1 VIRMHRSL
9 RAVAVVGLAALAA
22 ACGSSSGGGS
32 SGGSSSGGNGGGSS
46 STAIPAAQAAVA
58 KLTTRPTQI
67 QITTPLD
74 KKVPTGKKIAWIQ
87 CSIPDCQILGPPLKA
102 AASQFGWTVQTIDAG
117 LTPDTVKAAWDVAVR
132 SHPDAVVAT
141 GFPSSIFASEL
152 KTLQQKNIPVIDG
165 FVADPVGN
173 GLTAI
178 VQGRDTSHNIG
189 VAFANWVLAKEGTK
203 ANVLLV
209 HSSTFPTLLDVKD
222 GFTSTYSSECSSCK
236 VKTID
241 VPATAY
247 GKTLPAQVVATL
259 RSNPDINY
267 VVAEEGNMILGIP
280 QAMKAAGITNVGV
293 IGQYPSQASIQY
305 LQDGSIVKAEVM
317 PPIIDSMW
325 TMVDALARVYT
336 GQPVDV
342 DNAAAPLWI
351 IQQSTAGDLTYPYF
365 LTPNYQEQYKTLWK
379 TGIG

>member
-1 VIRMHRSL
+1 MIRMNQFL
-9 RAVAVVGLAALAA
+9 RVGAVVGVAVVAA
-22 ACGSSSGGGS
+22 ACGGGS
-32 SGGSSSGGNGGGSS
+32 SGGGSTDSSGASAQS
-46 STAIPAAQAAVA
+46 IPAAAAAVA
-58 KLTTRPTQI
+58 ELTPRPDKI
-67 QITTPLD
+67 QITEPLN

-117 LTPDTVKAAWDVAVR
+117 LTPETVKAAWDVAVR

-141 GFPSSIFASEL
+141 GFPRSIFASEL
-152 KTLQQKNIPVIDG
+152 KALQKDNIPVIDG
-165 FVADPVGN
+165 FVADEAGD

-178 VQGRDTSHNIG
+178 VQGRSTSHGIG
-189 VAFANWVLAKEGTK
+189 VAFANWVLSKEGTK

-222 GFTSTYSSECSSCK
+222 GFMTTYSDECAACK
-236 VKTID
+236 VKQID

-259 RSNPDINY
+259 RANPDINY
-267 VVAEEGNMILGIP
+267 VVTEEGNMILGIP
-280 QAMKAAGITNVGV
+280 QAIKAAGITDVGV

-305 LQDGSIVKAEVM
+305 LQDGSIVKAMVM
-317 PPIIDSMW
+317 PPIVDSMW

-342 DNAAAPLWI
+342 DDAPAPLWI
-351 IQQSTAGDLTYPYF
+351 IQPSTAGDLEYPYF
-365 LTPNYQEQYKTLWK
+365 LTPNYQDQYKALWK

>member
-1 VIRMHRSL
+1 MIRMKRSL
-9 RAVAVVGLAALAA
+9 RVGAAIGVVAIAA
-22 ACGSSSGGGS
+22 ACGSSSSGAGS
-32 SGGSSSGGNGGGSS
+32 SGDSNSGST
-46 STAIPAAQAAVA
+46 STTIPSAQAAVS
-58 KLTTRPTQI
+58 KLTTRPANI

-102 AASQFGWTVQTIDAG
+102 AAAQFGWTVQTIDAG

-152 KTLQQKNIPVIDG
+152 KTLENENIPVIDG

-173 GLTAI
+173 GLDAI
-178 VQGRDTSHNIG
+178 VQGRDTSNAIG
-189 VAFANWVLAKEGTK
+189 VAFANWVLSQEGTK
-203 ANVLLV
+203 SNVLLV
-209 HSSTFPTLLDVKD
+209 HSSTFPTLLDVKA
-222 GFTSTYSSECSSCK
+222 GFMSTYSSECPSCK

-267 VVAEEGNMILGIP
+267 VVTDEGNMILGVP

-293 IGQYPSQASIQY
+293 VGQYPSQASIQY
-305 LQDGSIVKAEVM
+305 LQDGSIVKAMVM
-317 PPIIDSMW
+317 PPIVDSMW

-336 GQPVDV
+336 GQSVDV

-351 IQQSTAGDLTYPYF
+351 LTPQTAGDLTYPYF
-365 LTPNYQEQYKTLWK
+365 LTPDYQSQYKQLWAK
-379 TGIG
+379 GIG